1 MITVTISVGVAI
13 MSVHGDDLIELLAA
27 ADLALY
33 RAKELGRDRICLP
46 ATVVPQPPGRP
57 PRTPSP
63 AP

>member
-1 MITVTISVGVAI
+1 

-46 ATVVPQPPGRP
+46 ATVVPPARRPGAESA
-57 PRTPSP
+57 PS
-63 AP
+63 